1 MNYNKQI
8 AINTMKSDKLLNKSH
23 VKMYKKQ
30 LEQINNALDF
40 LNFEIELHENYGDEY
55 TYNDTEKNLM
65 LKNYSSRNHFETLKN
80 KIQNELKKSIEIS
93 NRELS
98 YYYDSKTKK
107 LRDKYI
113 NGDTYGTTN

>member
-8 AINTMKSDKLLNKSH
+8 AMDNMKSDKLLHKDNI
-23 VKMYKKQ
+23 KMYKNQLKQ
-30 LEQINNALDF
+30 IDNALEF
-40 LNFEIELHENYGDEY
+40 LKFEIELHETYGNEY

-65 LKNYSSRNHFETLKN
+65 LKNYSSRKHFETLKN

-93 NRELS
+93 NRKLS
-98 YYYDSKTKK
+98 HYYDIKTKK

-113 NGDTYGTTN
+113 TGDTYEKTN

>member
-1 MNYNKQI
+1 MNYTKQI
-8 AINTMKSDKLLNKSH
+8 AIDSMKSDKLLHKDNI
-23 VKMYKKQ
+23 KMYKNQLKQ
-30 LEQINNALDF
+30 IDYALNF
-40 LNFEIELHENYGDEY
+40 LNFEIELHETYGDDY

-65 LKNYSSRNHFETLKN
+65 LKNYSSRKHFETLKN

-107 LRDKYI
+107 LRDNYI
-113 NGDTYGTTN
+113 NGDNYEKTI

>member
-1 MNYNKQI
+1 MNYTKQI
-8 AINTMKSDKLLNKSH
+8 AIDSMKSDKLLHKDNI
-23 VKMYKKQ
+23 KMYKNQLKQ
-30 LEQINNALDF
+30 IDYALNF

-65 LKNYSSRNHFETLKN
+65 LKNYSSRKHFETLKN

-113 NGDTYGTTN
+113 NGDNYEKTI